1 MLSGKEYPVGMW
13 WLVMEWYRWKV
24 TSVTAANLDPLRYE
38 SKETRR
44 TIAIRSRPL
53 SKDVVVALKDV

>member
-1 MLSGKEYPVGMW
+1 MLSGKEYPVSMW

-24 TSVTAANLDPLRYE
+24 TSVIAPNLDPLRYE